1 MAATYRSLGI
11 TNKLP
16 SRTGQIFSNSTH
28 TGFSITAAPNGAY
41 NIFHVLHG
49 IYTNIMSTPPN
60 KQDLTII
67 VPLNLHNTFI
77 AVQHGK
83 HILQHFASAC
93 PTVLKDENSKASHEW
108 DILRLWKHIQ
118 AHHGMTG
125 PGRTRNPPRLTV
137 LTHQIRVRLW
147 SGNRKL

>member
-1 MAATYRSLGI
+1 MYGSNVSQPRDYQ
-11 TNKLP
+11 
-16 SRTGQIFSNSTH
+16 QIAFQNW
-28 TGFSITAAPNGAY
+28 P
-41 NIFHVLHG
+41 NIFKLNTNGFFNYSCAKWSLQHFLHG